1 MQPACETTICATV
14 GIDVSKD
21 RLDVVL
27 RRSEREHPRVCA
39 NSAAG
44 FRELHTWLQGQG
56 VQPQQTQ
63 VALEATGSYSDAIA
77 LCLYE
82 QGYVVSVLNPA
93 VLVAYRTSVNIRSKT
108 DALDA
113 RLLARYAC
121 EQHPRA
127 WKPLPK
133 EMQTLRD
140 LLARREDVQPMLQ
153 QERNRLHAGRM
164 ASWIRTRVQQ
174 HVKQLDKELQLTWKH
189 ILDHLTAHPSLKRQ
203 WRRLQTIRGIGPI
216 SAAAI
221 LAEVGDIERFDDP
234 RALVSLAGLA
244 VRRHDSGRSVHGK
257 PQIDRHGR
265 MGLRRIL
272 SLCAVSA
279 IRWDAHMQ
287 RLKVIRVA
295 VMRKLLHLVYGSGN
309 MRQTTIRLSRSQR
322 WRELCSCAGS
332 DPLTSV
338 TVSTGGASGTKE
350 VVEPKNAGDTC

>member
-1 MQPACETTICATV
+1 
-14 GIDVSKD
+14 
-21 RLDVVL
+21 
-27 RRSEREHPRVCA
+27 
-39 NSAAG
+39 
-44 FRELHTWLQGQG
+44 
-56 VQPQQTQ
+56 
-63 VALEATGSYSDAIA
+63 
-77 LCLYE
+77 
-82 QGYVVSVLNPA
+82 
-93 VLVAYRTSVNIRSKT
+93 
-108 DALDA
+108 
-113 RLLARYAC
+113 
-121 EQHPRA
+121 
-127 WKPLPK
+127 
-133 EMQTLRD
+133 
-140 LLARREDVQPMLQ
+140 
-153 QERNRLHAGRM
+153 LHAGRM

-295 VMRKLLHLVYGSGN
+295 VMRKLLHLVYGV
-309 MRQTTIRLSRSQR
+309 
-322 WRELCSCAGS
+322 WKHEADY
-332 DPLTSV
+332 DPTL
-338 TVSTGGASGTKE
+338 AFPE
-350 VVEPKNAGDTC
+350 VA